1 MSPIAKENEVPGR
14 TPENSATRTSATN
27 TRPDETASRPQ
38 PVALEVPVTVNGART
53 IEGSDKREPFSEA
66 TKTVLIFG
74 SGAVIRLSSPVT
86 PGQLLFLTNEK
97 TKKEVVCQVV
107 KSKNYR
113 NVSGY
118 VELEFTEPVVGFWG
132 MRFPGD
138 HVVAPSPAA
147 ATGSPTVPPSP
158 PKVISS
164 AVSAAPKTS
173 DVKPAPTPLPAKP
186 VETKATEVLASTP
199 AAKAMPPAPKTGT
212 PTPPAQPSEPKPAAP
227 PVIKQEPTSGTGQ
240 GSTEA
245 LKLQAARLQEQ
256 LSSILFTGNQPAAQ
270 APKAPTAAPN
280 KASSPEARGKV
291 LEMAKP
297 EPTAAQPMPPR
308 KVTPPPIKSS
318 LDTEEVKIPAWL
330 EPLARNTVAPASTQD
345 LIEREKAKLAAKTE
359 PEEQKVEAETKAETG
374 AEPVIAAPEM
384 VPPSQPQGEEL
395 GLYSFEK
402 EFGGEENPT
411 GRSRKGLWIGLAA
424 AGIIAVA
431 AGGWYFYKQKLIQ
444 QTAAAATTPAPNMQP
459 TQPVAQSVIPTTASS
474 APNATTNA
482 ASSNKP
488 DANAM
493 VSNAQ
498 PPAAKAPSNPGSGEK
513 VNPKAGQ
520 NARETTRDTVKE
532 SARTVPAAENEVVL
546 RTVEPAQKKPGFGK
560 VRLATPKVNR
570 ATAQLENGVSE
581 PTLSTS
587 DAGINTEALGSGL
600 AISNAKQPA
609 APESA
614 LPVGGD
620 VKPAKL
626 TSSVSPIYPAL
637 ARSQHVSGD
646 VKIDALID
654 ANGRVTS
661 MKVIAGPTLLHQSAM
676 DALRQWKYQPASL
689 DGKPVPMHL
698 TVTLQ
703 FRLQ

>member
-1 MSPIAKENEVPGR
+1 MPPIAKENEVPGT
-14 TPENSATRTSATN
+14 TPENSGTRTSATN

-38 PVALEVPVTVNGART
+38 PVALEVSVTVNGART

-74 SGAVIRLSSPVT
+74 SGAVIRLSSLVT

-164 AVSAAPKTS
+164 AVSAAPKTQ
-173 DVKPAPTPLPAKP
+173 DVKPAPIPLPAKP

-199 AAKAMPPAPKTGT
+199 AAKAMPPAPTTGT
-212 PTPPAQPSEPKPAAP
+212 PTAPTQPSEPKPAAP
-227 PVIKQEPTSGTGQ
+227 PVIKQEPTSGAGQ

-256 LSSILFTGNQPAAQ
+256 LSSMLFTGNQPAAQ
-270 APKAPTAAPN
+270 APKAPTTAPN
-280 KASSPEARGKV
+280 KASSPEASGKV

-297 EPTAAQPMPPR
+297 EPTPAQPMPPR

-318 LDTEEVKIPAWL
+318 LDTEEIKIPAWL

-359 PEEQKVEAETKAETG
+359 PEEQKAEAETKTETG

-384 VPPSQPQGEEL
+384 VPPSEPQAEQL

-402 EFGGEENPT
+402 EFSGEENAS
-411 GRSRKGLWIGLAA
+411 GGSRKGLWIGVAA
-424 AGIIAVA
+424 AGMIAVA

-459 TQPVAQSVIPTTASS
+459 TQPVAQSVIPTTASP
-474 APNATTNA
+474 AQNATTNA

-498 PPAAKAPSNPGSGEK
+498 PPAATAPGNPGSGEK

-570 ATAQLENGVSE
+570 ATAQQENGVSE

-587 DAGINTEALGSGL
+587 DAGISPEALGSGL

-609 APESA
+609 APESV

-626 TSSVSPIYPAL
+626 ASSVSPIYPAL

-654 ANGRVTS
+654 ANGKVTS
-661 MKVIAGPTLLHQSAM
+661 MKVIAGPTLLHQSAT
-676 DALRQWKYQPASL
+676 DALRQWKYQPATL